1 MDSTS
6 SHRNAFSTLRR
17 FARQAQEARVQ
28 HHCELCSV
36 PLPEIHQHLLDLSSR
51 QMVCSCQTCALLFG
65 EQTAKYRPI
74 PRQAYT
80 LPDFQMSHAEWA
92 ALAIPISLAFLYYDS
107 SAEKMTAMY
116 PSPAGATESLLSL
129 ETWSTLVA
137 NNPVLQRMT
146 PDVEAL
152 LVNRV
157 KGQADYYLVPIDE
170 CFKLVGLIRMY
181 WRGFSGGSE
190 VWQEIERFF
199 AELDKKA
206 KTLTEQ
212 SRA

>member
-1 MDSTS
+1 M
-6 SHRNAFSTLRR
+6 
-17 FARQAQEARVQ
+17 Q

-36 PLPEIHQHLLDLSSR
+36 PLPAMHQHLLDLSSR
-51 QMVCSCQTCALLFG
+51 QLVCSCQACTMLFS
-65 EQTAKYRPI
+65 EQTARYCPI

-80 LPDFQMSHAEWA
+80 LPDFQMSEAEWES
-92 ALAIPISLAFLYYDS
+92 LAIPISLAFLYYDS
-107 SAEKMTAMY
+107 AAAKMTAMY
-116 PSPAGATESLLSL
+116 PGPAGATESLLSL
-129 ETWSTLVA
+129 ETWEALAA
-137 NNPVLQRMT
+137 NNPVLRKMT

-157 KGQADYYLVPIDE
+157 KGQAGYYLVPIDE

-181 WRGFSGGSE
+181 WRGLSGGSE

-199 AELDKKA
+199 ADLNKKA
-206 KTLTEQ
+206 RALTEK